1 VSRESFRATITQK
14 TQKIMDVLPTICQ
27 CSYRLPNAIQKASR
41 MARLLYI
48 KAKTCDCMQRDI
60 GVIRSL
66 CSECHKNGEGG
77 CLQESEEQA
86 RVCVNAFNKAITD
99 WIDADYMHDE
109 CEVRTR
115 LNKTEDAAHKAMADF
130 YKVAREHV
138 DDRGLLSS
146 RKQLAHVQQ
155 ENIALK
161 TLVHMF
167 TKPEQ
172 EKLVNEQEVPHLQVS
187 DRPENTPVQPTA
199 QANEVSSP
207 FMECIL
213 SQKNTEELVLNMLQD
228 TGYCEVDSSQHA
240 SVKRKTWL
248 DLAAYSREACD
259 IDPRETNRLWKL
271 IVRHTKTNEHNSF
284 AVVRFFYGVYY
295 SVGQSLHAAG
305 THFDDKAINKF
316 LREHADQIT
325 FSMKLVSD
333 YFPNAQQTR
342 DCTNLLRTPLQNN
355 DDFARAYNNDE
366 LEVVSIGNGEE
377 IVPFTSHLPGEWNKQ
392 VEWLSL
398 LGRLWSPEASA
409 TSHEN
414 FNHVVCKLAQS
425 AFALCEAIPTF
436 PWFLDLSIRSQN
448 STGPS
453 PKRAKHE

>member
-1 VSRESFRATITQK
+1 MSRESFRATITQN
-14 TQKIMDVLPTICQ
+14 TQKIMHVLPKICQ
-27 CSYRLPNAIQKASR
+27 YSCRLPDKIQEVSR
-41 MARLLYI
+41 TARLLYI
-48 KAKTCDCMQRDI
+48 KANTCDRMQRDVE
-60 GVIRSL
+60 VIRSL

-86 RVCVNAFNKAITD
+86 RVCVNAFDKAFNK
-99 WIDADYMHDE
+99 WIAANYMDDE
-109 CEVRTR
+109 CEVRTQ
-115 LNKTEDAAHKAMADF
+115 LNMTEDAAHKAMADF

-138 DDRGLLSS
+138 DDRGLLSL
-146 RKQLAHVQQ
+146 REQLAHVQQ
-155 ENIALK
+155 ENNALK

-213 SQKNTEELVLNMLQD
+213 SQKNTEELVLKMLQ
-228 TGYCEVDSSQHA
+228 DSSQHA
-240 SVKRKTWL
+240 SLKSKTWL
-248 DLAAYSREACD
+248 NLTAYSREACD
-259 IDPRETNRLWKL
+259 IDPRKTNRLWKL
-271 IVRHTKTNEHNSF
+271 IVRHTATNKHNSF
-284 AVVRFFYGVYY
+284 AVVRFFYAVYY
-295 SVGQSLHAAG
+295 SVGQSLYAAG
-305 THFDDKAINKF
+305 THFDYKAINEF
-316 LREHADQIT
+316 SREHADQIT

-342 DCTNLLRTPLQNN
+342 DCTNLLRTPLQKN

-377 IVPFTSHLPGEWNKQ
+377 KVPFTPHLPGEWNKQ
-392 VEWLSL
+392 VEWLWL

-425 AFALCEAIPTF
+425 AFALCEVIPTF
-436 PWFLDLSIRSQN
+436 PRFLDLSIRSQN